1 VTDQENA
8 YDTIAKL
15 RAGLAIEKQKRHMA
29 ESELDVQD
37 DKIAELRL
45 RIDRVRAELAE
56 AKRVAAVAD
65 EQTQSMQESLSNA
78 LAEVDRLR
86 AAIEAESPAEALL
99 YALTDRDSARR
110 DAAVQRVRAERA
122 ERRARDLAN
131 RNEAAG

>member
-1 VTDQENA
+1 
-8 YDTIAKL
+8 
-15 RAGLAIEKQKRHMA
+15 MP
-29 ESELDVQD
+29 